1 MRGESLRSI
10 RSCSRA
16 RTEGQRG
23 YALVWAIG
31 IALLFFMLVQLVL
44 IDSARELA
52 EARRFRARIY
62 AATLAENGAEL
73 AAVRMSDRLSANV
86 SAEDWQGKIT
96 GKMSRFES
104 VDENNIRTIKFQIFG
119 EGDAKGTDRASA
131 QVEVNGR
138 IVGTE
143 LHIDYTYHTP

>member
-1 MRGESLRSI
+1 MGEDGLRSI
-10 RSCSRA
+10 RFFSRA

-31 IALLFFMLVQLVL
+31 IAMLFFMLVQLVL

-52 EARRFRARIY
+52 EARRFRGRIL

-73 AAVRMSDRLSANV
+73 AAVRITDRPFANV

-96 GKMSRFES
+96 GEMRRQEATDQNHKP
-104 VDENNIRTIKFQIFG
+104 IYKFQIIG
-119 EGDAKGTDRASA
+119 DGDAKGTDRAA
-131 QVEVNGR
+131 ARVEVFGRIENGR
-138 IVGTE
+138 
-143 LHIDYTYHTP
+143 LYIDYTIHTP